1 MAMSEADLIVAIGVR
16 FDDRVTGALNKF
28 APNAAIVHVD
38 IDRSSLSKNVRAHV
52 AIAGDARSVMRQMI
66 AALPPEPDAMRL
78 DEWWQQIDTWQQLEP
93 LSYERSRDVIKPQ
106 MLCEELARA
115 TRGRAIVTTDVGQH
129 QMWLAQYYPFREP
142 RQSIT
147 SGGLGTM
154 GFGFP
159 AAIGA
164 QIAFPDRQVV
174 AFVGDGGFQ
183 MTAQELATAVQYGTN
198 TKVVVMNNNY
208 LGMVRQWQEK
218 FYASR
223 YSEVDLSGGPDFV
236 KLADAYGARGL
247 RVTHPSELRDVLE
260 EGLNTPGVVVMDV
273 NVTAEENVFPMVPP
287 GAGLKEMVL
296 R

>member
-28 APNAAIVHVD
+28 APHAEIVHVD
-38 IDRSSLSKNVRAHV
+38 IDPSSLSKNVRAHV
-52 AIAGDARSVMRQMI
+52 AITGDARSVMRQMLEELGQKKI
-66 AALPPEPDAMRL
+66 SVPHL
-78 DEWWQQIDTWQQLEP
+78 WWEQIRGWQQLEP
-93 LSYERSRDVIKPQ
+93 LSYQRSRDVIKPQ
-106 MLCEELARA
+106 MLCEELARV

-154 GFGFP
+154 GFGLP

-164 QIAFPDRQVV
+164 QLAFPDRQVV

-247 RVTHPSELRDVLE
+247 RATHPSELRDVLE